1 MPLERQPCT
10 SWECLMVVPWSPRM
24 KSEITHILP
33 GCNTKSPIIHALQLA
48 KNGAQSEMRGKVVN
62 QFTPLQE
69 TIGGHASTKRFPQE
83 VFNNSNTPHPVSL
96 KFDRLEYALSKLD
109 TAHKFQA
116 AILSIIILFEHTRSK
131 SNSKKCKN
139 IPRKKNHK
147 TWAQAS

>member
-1 MPLERQPCT
+1 MHF
-10 SWECLMVVPWSPRM
+10 SWL
-24 KSEITHILP
+24 
-33 GCNTKSPIIHALQLA
+33 

-69 TIGGHASTKRFPQE
+69 TIGGHASTKRFPLE

-109 TAHKFQA
+109 TARKFRA
-116 AILSIIILFEHTRSK
+116 AILSIIILFEQTRSK

-147 TWAQAS
+147 T